1 MNLHRNRNRFRVPPS
16 NFYTGHWWI
25 VFITLL
31 FGTFCFCVFFHVGDN
46 KGDIGEEH
54 KKDIGHTR
62 CYISIVFIHLF
73 LMAHCFSFVT
83 CPHLSFVG
91 SGVSV

>member
-1 MNLHRNRNRFRVPPS
+1 M
-16 NFYTGHWWI
+16 
-25 VFITLL
+25 FITLL

-62 CYISIVFIHLF
+62 CYISIVFYSSVPDGTLF
-73 LMAHCFSFVT
+73 FFHT